1 MSSITQTNIFRY
13 TVRVL
18 AWMRANV
25 FRFDRLLGTA
35 LLATDYALITLPI
48 TRPSLSF
55 AQDWKEPHIIVHLSR
70 YFNVELTLIYWFGV
84 LTATTGAVLMAIHRR
99 PFASKF
105 SAAFLLTICVG
116 LLVFRTYYAN
126 HHTVAGWVATS
137 LSTGALLGLFWY
149 GFDTLRNGLTGAVQR
164 TKLVRRLGLLS
175 VFLLAPSVLAD
186 PIALYSAWR
195 GSAFI
200 QLHDIGVAV
209 GAAALSLLGY
219 HFWIE
224 RQQAVLNFFKRA
236 RNFFGQRIFS
246 IPLRKRPA
254 MSFTHAKPYKQL
266 TKTNTERGEEA
277 EHDAK
282 PDAERI
288 PPSSTDEVPKQ
299 YLPRGGNDSDDPAP
313 RWPGDVSVPYNHI
326 TQAAFYA
333 KQDRSQNTLEITQP
347 PELNP
352 LPPPI
357 VLLPPPPP
365 SLPVADFCE
374 ESPFSYQTSAK
385 PSARRVHGTS
395 LPTNSESAI
404 NPSRSFPGVDANHP
418 NFPTFPQKRIEDL
431 IGLDAFRNELL
442 AIGEEVFAP
451 RPQQAQ
457 HAGHAQYSQHTQY
470 RQQAHHAQ
478 NAQHP
483 GSEEKTEPIAP
494 RNGILFFGPPGNGKT
509 TFAEALAASFKK
521 PLITLTIG
529 EATSMW
535 VGQTTEQIRAAFALA
550 HTISPCV
557 LFIDEIDAFLVNR
570 AKITHVE
577 SETAKITNQL
587 LTEIVNLRKTGSLII
602 GATNHFDLLDPAAI
616 RDGRFDFKREV
627 PAPDAPARLALLRG
641 VNAMTAQQRRIP
653 QRDLEQVADRLVGLS
668 VSRLVRLA
676 DDAKRWLRDPANTAE
691 TLTAKRWRLILRSSQ
706 PSKGDAINQDA
717 KPLSALIL
725 PDRLRNDLAGL
736 ADQMDRMEEIE
747 HKGGALPRG
756 LVFAGPPGTGKT
768 AAAMALAKA
777 ADWSFL
783 GTSGSAIIG
792 DLPGFKALVAKAG
805 ELRPCVVLIDEG
817 DVVLRTR
824 VQGDPT
830 ALITTALLD
839 LMDGAKEPIRDV
851 LFVLCTNFAEQL
863 DPAVTRG
870 KRFSKQLLFTAPAAE
885 HLKRAADHW
894 VQRKGVQLDPA
905 FDLHAVCAALA
916 HNQLSIATLEDR
928 LQEALNEAARMH
940 AGRGQTVVGLHALAR
955 HVGGANQ

>member
-1 MSSITQTNIFRY
+1 
-13 TVRVL
+13 
-18 AWMRANV
+18 MRANV

-35 LLATDYALITLPI
+35 LLATAYALITLPI

-70 YFNVELTLIYWFGV
+70 YFNVELRLIYWFGV

-126 HHTVAGWVATS
+126 HHTVAGWVAAS
-137 LSTGALLGLFWY
+137 LSTGALLGLIWY
-149 GFDTLRNGLTGAVQR
+149 GFDTFRNGLTGAVQR
-164 TKLVRRLGLLS
+164 TKLIRRLGLLS

-200 QLHDIGVAV
+200 QLHNIGVAV
-209 GAAALSLLGY
+209 GAAALPLLGY
-219 HFWIE
+219 HYWIA
-224 RQQAVLNFFKRA
+224 RQQAILNFLKRS
-236 RNFFGQRIFS
+236 RNFFGHRIFS
-246 IPLRKRPA
+246 IPRRKRPA
-254 MSFTHAKPYKQL
+254 TSFTYAKPYTPL
-266 TKTNTERGEEA
+266 AKTNTEQGEES

-282 PDAERI
+282 PDAGRI
-288 PPSSTDEVPKQ
+288 LPSSPEEVLQQ
-299 YLPRGGNDSDDPAP
+299 YLPRGVNDSDDPAP
-313 RWPGDVSVPYNHI
+313 RWPGDESVPYNHI
-326 TQAAFYA
+326 EQAAFYA
-333 KQDRSQNTLEITQP
+333 KQARSQNTLEITQP

-357 VLLPPPPP
+357 VLVPPPPP
-365 SLPVADFCE
+365 SLPPTDLCD

-385 PSARRVHGTS
+385 PSARRVHGKS

-404 NPSRSFPGVDANHP
+404 NPPRSFPGVDANHP

-457 HAGHAQYSQHTQY
+457 HAGHAHYSQHTQY
-470 RQQAHHAQ
+470 RQQAQHAHHAQ
-478 NAQHP
+478 NTQHQA
-483 GSEEKTEPIAP
+483 SEEKTDPIAP

-509 TFAEALAASFKK
+509 TFAEGMAASFKK

-529 EATSMW
+529 DATSMW

-550 HTISPCV
+550 HKISPCV
-557 LFIDEIDAFLVNR
+557 LFIDEIDSFLVNR

-577 SETAKITNQL
+577 SETARITNQL

-627 PAPDAPARLALLRG
+627 PAPDAPARLALLRR
-641 VNAMTAQQRRIP
+641 VNTLTQQQRRIP
-653 QRDLEQVADRLVGLS
+653 QQDLEQVANRLVGLS
-668 VSRLVRLA
+668 VSRLVRLV
-676 DDAKRWLRDPANTAE
+676 DDANRWLRDPANSAE
-691 TLTAKRWRLILRSSQ
+691 ILTAKRWRLILRSSQ
-706 PSKGDAINQDA
+706 PSKGYAINQDA

-725 PDRLRNDLAGL
+725 PDLLRTDLAGL

-747 HKGGALPRG
+747 QKGGALPRG

-777 ADWSFL
+777 VDWSFL
-783 GTSGSAIIG
+783 ATSGSAIVG

-805 ELRPCVVLIDEG
+805 ELRPCVMLIDEG

-851 LFVLCTNFAEQL
+851 LFVLCTNFSEQL

-885 HLKRAADHW
+885 HLRRAADHW
-894 VQRKGVQLDPA
+894 VRRKGVRLDPA
-905 FDLHAVCAALA
+905 FDLHAACAALA

-928 LQEALNEAARMH
+928 LQEALNEAARAH
-940 AGRGQTVVGLHALAR
+940 AGRGQTVVGLQALAR